1 MSLELLYIENQY
13 CVTNSD
19 NHWCRHSEFSFR
31 RTGNPCCID
40 QNLLSVATSRNFVDL
55 YTGIY
60 SEQPEIMVH
69 SWINPRKPWA
79 TKFDD
84 YEIAPDDSFIMFG
97 YGSPVDEFL
106 NKKKPPGKL
115 SPEELKEEC
124 IARVRLIPNSDPKF
138 LALAEKC
145 VVSTAYV
152 HVVRDF
158 QAVKRW
164 HTSRMT
170 LIGDAVF
177 K

>member
-1 MSLELLYIENQY
+1 
-13 CVTNSD
+13 
-19 NHWCRHSEFSFR
+19 
-31 RTGNPCCID
+31 
-40 QNLLSVATSRNFVDL
+40 
-55 YTGIY
+55 
-60 SEQPEIMVH
+60 MVH

-97 YGSPVDEFL
+97 YGSPVDEFS
-106 NKKKPPGKL
+106 NRAKPPGKL

-124 IARVRLIPNSDPKF
+124 IARVRLVPKIDPRF
-138 LALAEKC
+138 IALAEKC
-145 VVSTAYV
+145 VINTAYV
-152 HVVRDF
+152 HVVRDC

-164 HTSRMT
+164 ETSCIT